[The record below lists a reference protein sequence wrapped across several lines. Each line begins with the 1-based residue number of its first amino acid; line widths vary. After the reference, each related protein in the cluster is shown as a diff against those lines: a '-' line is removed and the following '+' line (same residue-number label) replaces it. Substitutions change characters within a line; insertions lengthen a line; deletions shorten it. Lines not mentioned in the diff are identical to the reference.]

1 METFPQDFFLEHVID
16 EKGDGPIDGP
26 NDRVQKQWA
35 ALWSFK
41 SLITKWMGHHHGYNL
56 IQPDPTWD
64 VGPLRND
71 QQTSDDDRD
80 DELATG
86 EVDDIWWQ
94 TVNFM
99 MEDT

>member
-1 METFPQDFFLEHVID
+1 MID
-16 EKGDGPIDGP
+16 VKGDGPIDGP

-41 SLITKWMGHHHGYNL
+41 SSGWVAICGYNR
-56 IQPDPTWD
+56 IQPETLAPC
-64 VGPLRND
+64 VND